1 METIKQICY
10 GWIDEN
16 ESIAAMNIL
25 LDRIEQTLKKE
36 KLLSNEI
43 QCIINK
49 FREQKHNNGGEIKI

>member
-10 GWIDEN
+10 GWIDEK
-16 ESIAAMNIL
+16 EAIATMNIL
-25 LDRIEQTLKKE
+25 LDKIEQTLKEE

-49 FREQKHNNGGEIKI
+49 FSE

>member
-25 LDRIEQTLKKE
+25 LDRIEQTLKEK

-49 FREQKHNNGGEIKI
+49 FRE